1 MAIEYISD
9 AELEGALGS
18 NRCVVVLYSF
28 EGEYDLRTWR
38 MLDRIANERNDDVRF
53 YAVNLDG
60 DKQRQRRHS
69 VTAAPIVRIFMRGN
83 PVAQMAGVHARD
95 QVARRIDEIVNS
107 RPEEL
112 SVLTEKES
120 EVRVVKG
127 EWTIAITSGILA
139 GAVFRFALLHL
150 SGVLVLMVP
159 ASAAG
164 FLIFNDNFR
173 FSWEQKA
180 TAIGLM
186 LAVGFL
192 RVDFL
197 R

>member
-1 MAIEYISD
+1 M
-9 AELEGALGS
+9 
-18 NRCVVVLYSF
+18 RH
-28 EGEYDLRTWR
+28 
-38 MLDRIANERNDDVRF
+38 RIANERNDDVRF